1 MSLLKLAF
9 AFSLASAA
17 EIISSFSV
25 MHLDICCIK
34 YISIQVFN
42 GWNDVHLGIVDVFKV
57 ACCCEVVD
65 QKWTRLFHSGAMR
78 VALIHGPCLE
88 TPKILTYVSSG
99 QRIWHRA
106 SVGWQFK
113 RRVCV
118 YSSLTQ
124 PHVRETSPKHWTEH
138 LQNVV
143 NIGERK
149 AIEEY
154 MGVLDRVNSL
164 EGQIQGLTDEGLQAM
179 TRVLKEEIKALGG
192 GREVLLRDDILSK
205 AFAVVREASRRIL
218 GMRHYDVQILG
229 GIALSRGTVAEMRT
243 GEGKTLVA
251 ILPAY
256 LYGLEG
262 NGAHIVT
269 VNDYLAQ
276 RDAEWVGK
284 VLSFLGCSVG
294 VVTSKTP
301 QHMRAAEMAADV
313 TYLTAY
319 ELSFMYLQDNSA
331 PPSFPVALNRPLHFA
346 VVDEVDSILI
356 DEARNPFIVNMPGT
370 DNGLESYWTIA
381 AQIAMELQG
390 PPVPE
395 NMGPEDL
402 MNYFDGIPI
411 EDFMSVDFIPDLRI
425 KGTTITRK
433 GMARAVKLLAHP
445 RIGRVFIATDINSPE
460 LLYSV
465 ILEVDSSSGNDDR
478 SRGGRLIV
486 RDISSGGDNKAWLR
500 NSSSDQVIE
509 ISDCSDDS
517 IRSALQKH
525 GFAIMPSDNVPDNV
539 WYLAVPSVLWNGGA
553 KAWGRFLNQATR
565 AVHAFHKDV
574 DYIVRGG
581 EIVVIDTATGRER
594 ERSRWQAGLHQALEA
609 KEMIL
614 QADDKLKIK
623 PEDFDQGK
631 ITYQVLFSEY
641 NTLSG
646 MTGTAATEAEEFE
659 EAYGLSVVRIPPHRP
674 SLRVDNP
681 TEVYG
686 GKQAWSERILRTVN
700 EAVRAGRPVL
710 IGTMSV
716 EASEEVYRI
725 ISSAP
730 IDPKMTDLNTLTL
743 RSNLSRVPQT
753 LPSPPV
759 TLDGLQPEDNP
770 QLQAAYEFY
779 EALMVDYDVVLKYL
793 KKLANKSS
801 PKRLDLE
808 DLRYSMTVLRS
819 VVSSKAWSLKNPT
832 ELDAI
837 QECYDVLV
845 ETLKKSTLSESYVIN
860 LLNARPERS
869 RMEAEIVA
877 QAGVPGTITVATSMA
892 GRGTDILLGGNPKGL
907 LLGALKFLLF
917 PYMNVRSQTM
927 DIPLAKVHPA
937 FVGGEESMEKHLP
950 RIIYLSYRQCTDEM
964 KKNRYSISLEP
975 LEFFEKVVE
984 KTEMIR
990 SHLKLSLPAQQG
1002 LDYDLSSMLLTY
1014 ANAFEQEDWSSE
1026 IFLTGILSE
1035 LECEVPHEE
1044 FKDLL
1049 RYSLLQW
1056 LWFDDQ
1062 CSRMAEEVRSSGGL
1076 CVVIASVPESRR
1088 SELQLRGRAGRQGD
1102 PGTTS
1107 IIASLDDPIL
1117 SSALLPNQQR
1127 DIWNYIEESGSSNEA
1142 LPSLVIDPIIR
1153 TIIRNQE
1160 QLQQG
1165 GRDVARKYDAVIDS
1179 YRRHVYRLRRIL
1191 TRGGELSRASLF
1203 HNDLRN
1209 TAEDIVQMH
1218 CNESSGVDTWNIEAV
1233 IDDMMAL
1240 LQQPRLSL
1248 VYTES
1253 QGKDLLSVSHVCNPE
1268 NVILSMH
1275 VIEDYIMAIAE
1286 ELEETSQQ
1294 DATVLHAQICTLL
1307 QKRKP
1312 IPNLD
1317 FRKTSVSL
1325 PSMRRRSM
1333 VTSRQCR
1340 NITKS
1345 GAYNELVLWA
1355 GDVLCSMY
1363 ETKRH
1368 LAHESLI
1375 CSRLTEEPLNT
1386 FQAGAILR
1394 VWERDIALE
1403 TIDALWSDFLQ
1414 DATVLQAASQSRA
1427 FSMFDPVDEFRLE
1440 AANTFTNLL
1449 RQYSHI
1455 ISSKILGPVDL
1466 MHLRYLLDSSKAPS
1480 SIDSLDKASLD
1491 YILKNIRS

>member
-1 MSLLKLAF
+1 MGRQLKR
-9 AFSLASAA
+9 S
-17 EIISSFSV
+17 
-25 MHLDICCIK
+25 
-34 YISIQVFN
+34 
-42 GWNDVHLGIVDVFKV
+42 
-57 ACCCEVVD
+57 
-65 QKWTRLFHSGAMR
+65 
-78 VALIHGPCLE
+78 
-88 TPKILTYVSSG
+88 
-99 QRIWHRA
+99 
-106 SVGWQFK
+106 
-113 RRVCV
+113 VCV
-118 YSSLTQ
+118 CSSLTQ
-124 PHVRETSPKHWTEH
+124 PQLRETSPNHWTEH

-164 EGQIQGLTDEGLQAM
+164 EVQMQGLTDEGLQAM
-179 TRVLKEEIKALGG
+179 TQVLKDEIQALGG

-262 NGAHIVT
+262 KGAHIVT

-319 ELSFMYLQDNSA
+319 ELAFMYLQDNSA

-356 DEARNPFIVNMPGT
+356 DEARNPFIVNMPGS
-370 DNGLESYWTIA
+370 DNGLDSYWTIA
-381 AQIAMELQG
+381 AQIAMELRG

-395 NMGPEDL
+395 NMSPDDL
-402 MNYFDGIPI
+402 VNYFDGIPI

-445 RIGRVFIATDINSPE
+445 NIGRVFIATGINSPE
-460 LLYSV
+460 LLFSV
-465 ILEVDSSSGNDDR
+465 ILEVDGSLGNDGK

-486 RDISSGGDNKAWLR
+486 RDISSSVNNKAWLQ
-500 NSSSDQVIE
+500 NTSSDQFIE
-509 ISDCSDDS
+509 MADCSYDS
-517 IRSALQKH
+517 IRSGLHKH
-525 GFAIMPSDNVPDNV
+525 GFAIMPSDSVPDNV

-614 QADDKLKIK
+614 QTDNDLKIK

-641 NTLSG
+641 GTLSG

-686 GKQAWSERILRTVN
+686 GKQAWSDRILKTVN

-725 ISSAP
+725 ISNAP
-730 IDPKMTDLNTLTL
+730 IDPKITDLNILTL

-753 LPSPPV
+753 LPSPPI
-759 TLDGLQPEDNP
+759 TQDSLQAEDNP

-793 KKLANKSS
+793 NSLSS
-801 PKRLDLE
+801 ISSNKRLELE

-819 VVSSKAWSLKNPT
+819 VVSSKAWSMRNQT

-845 ETLKKSTLSESYVIN
+845 ETLKESTLSESNVIN

-917 PYMNVRSQTM
+917 PYMNVRSQNI
-927 DIPLAKVHPA
+927 DIPLARVHPA
-937 FVGGEESMEKHLP
+937 FVGGERSMEKHLP
-950 RIIYLSYRQCTDEM
+950 GVVYESYHACAREM
-964 KKNRYSISLEP
+964 ERNWPSISLEP
-975 LEFFEKVVE
+975 LELFEKVVE
-984 KTEMIR
+984 KTELIR
-990 SHLKLSLPAQQG
+990 SHLKLSLPAQQAG
-1002 LDYDLSSMLLTY
+1002 LEYETSSMLLTY
-1014 ANAFEQEDWSSE
+1014 AQAFDQEDWSSE
-1026 IFLTGILSE
+1026 ILLTGILSE
-1035 LECEVPHEE
+1035 LEFEVPHDQ

-1076 CVVIASVPESRR
+1076 CVIIASVPESRR

-1127 DIWNYIEESGSSNEA
+1127 DIWNYIEESGSSNEP

-1153 TIIRNQE
+1153 TVIRNQE

-1209 TAEDIVQMH
+1209 TAEDIVRMH
-1218 CNESSGVDTWNIEAV
+1218 CNEFSGVDTWNIEAV

-1253 QGKDLLSVSHVCNPE
+1253 QGKELLSVSHVSNAE

-1275 VIEDYIMAIAE
+1275 VIEDSIMAIPE
-1286 ELEETSQQ
+1286 ELEDTSQ
-1294 DATVLHAQICTLL
+1294 DDFAIFLHAQIRTLL
-1307 QKRKP
+1307 QNRKP
-1312 IPNLD
+1312 LPNLD
-1317 FRKTSVSL
+1317 FRRTSVSL
-1325 PSMRRRSM
+1325 SSMRRRSM

-1340 NITKS
+1340 TVRKS
-1345 GAYNELVLWA
+1345 GAYYDLILWA

-1394 VWERDIALE
+1394 VWERDVALE

-1466 MHLRYLLDSSKAPS
+1466 MHLRYLLDSSKVPS
-1480 SIDSLDKASLD
+1480 SMESLDQASLD
-1491 YILKNIRS
+1491 YILKNIHS